1 MDRMRPAVLCGVVV
15 VALAGYLGYYGI
27 YLPDQR
33 KLSTLR
39 EQLTKEQETQELA
52 GGLVHSLEEVEQLR
66 KRLPQAPET
75 ERLLQEVGRIAQ
87 QEGVQLI
94 SIVPQEPKGLQDV
107 TRLAVTLKFVSS
119 YHQLGR
125 FVSGLENA
133 PLFLLVETL
142 NLSRDRED
150 VAHVEMTVSTVY
162 VPPLTSAVEGD
173 NRVGAMPADG

>member
-1 MDRMRPAVLCGVVV
+1 MKPALLSGIPI

-39 EQLTKEQETQELA
+39 EQLTKQQQTQELA
-52 GGLVHSLEEVEQLR
+52 GIVAHSLEEFEQLR

-75 ERLLQEVGRIAQ
+75 ERLLQEVGKIAQ

-125 FVSGLENA
+125 FVNALENA
-133 PLFLLVETL
+133 PLFLWVETL

-150 VAHVEMTVSTVY
+150 VARVEMTASTAY
-162 VPPLTSAVEGD
+162 VPPLTAAVETD
-173 NRVGAMPADG
+173 NRVGAIPADGSS